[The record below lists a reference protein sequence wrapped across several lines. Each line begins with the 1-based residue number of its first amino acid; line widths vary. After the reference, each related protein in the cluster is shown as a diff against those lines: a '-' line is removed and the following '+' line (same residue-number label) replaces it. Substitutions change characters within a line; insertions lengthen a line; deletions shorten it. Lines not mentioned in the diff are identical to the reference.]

1 MTADRDIERVLARR
15 IYRQEI
21 PVGAT
26 LPTVRALAAEF
37 DVTVP
42 TIQRAVA
49 RLAATGLVLTRQG
62 SGITVQDPLAL
73 GNLQVV
79 GELIEACADQPERVG
94 PLLAD
99 YLELRRV
106 LAAHLVRTRL
116 PALLEALPAV
126 VEAVASAVDAEE
138 LTEIAAAD
146 AALTRAVVEA
156 AGNRAISTVFHA
168 VEQLAVRV
176 PAVADALYGDRE
188 AHRAAITVVVTA
200 IAAADGD
207 ASRAASG
214 VEDALRIWDRGT
226 VARFGRQG
234 TPAAYQ
240 S

>member
-1 MTADRDIERVLARR
+1 MTADRDIECALARR
-15 IYRQEI
+15 IYRGEI

-49 RLAATGLVLTRQG
+49 RLAATGLVVTRQG

-79 GELIEACADQPERVG
+79 GDLIEACADQPERVG

-116 PALLEALPAV
+116 PALLGALPAV
-126 VEAVASAVDAEE
+126 VEAVTAAVEAEE
-138 LTEIAAAD
+138 PTEIAASD

-156 AGNRAISTVFHA
+156 AGNQAISTVFHA

-176 PAVADALYGDRE
+176 PAVAQALYGDRE
-188 AHRAAITVVVTA
+188 AHRAAVTGVVAA
-200 IAAADGD
+200 IAGAEGD
-207 ASRAASG
+207 AARAASG
-214 VEDALRIWDRGT
+214 VEGALRTWDLGT
-226 VARFGRQG
+226 IARFGRQG
-234 TPAAYQ
+234 GVRRRL
-240 S
+240 